1 MLNAFAAWL
10 LGTPVTAFLENA
22 AWAVPTIQTLHIL
35 CIALVFG
42 GAVFINLRV
51 FGLIERDQP
60 IAAVLDRFLPTMT
73 IALGVLALTGALLI
87 ASEPNRALFR
97 VVFWVKM
104 GLILLAVA
112 ATWGQR
118 RLILAGSAA
127 GDSATSP
134 LGVRL
139 FAGLTLIL
147 WVGVIFAGRWIG
159 YATGWPGSPS

>member
-10 LGTPVTAFLENA
+10 LRTPVTAFLENA

-35 CIALVFG
+35 CIAIVFG

-60 IAAVLDRFLPTMT
+60 VEAVLGRFLPPMS
-73 IALGVLALTGALLI
+73 IAIVVLAVTGALLI

-104 GLILLAVA
+104 ALVLLALA
-112 ATWGQR
+112 ATWTQR
-118 RLILAGSAA
+118 RLILTGSARDGGA
-127 GDSATSP
+127 ATFS
-134 LGVRL
+134 VRL
-139 FAGLTLIL
+139 VAGVTLLL
-147 WVGVIFAGRWIG
+147 WIGVIFAGRWIG

>member
-10 LGTPVTAFLENA
+10 LHTPVTAFLETA

-35 CIALVFG
+35 CIAIVFG

-60 IAAVLDRFLPTMT
+60 VVAVLDRFLPPMA
-73 IALGVLALTGALLI
+73 IAIVVLAVTGALLI
-87 ASEPNRALFR
+87 ASEPNRAMFR
-97 VVFWVKM
+97 VVFWIKM
-104 GLILLAVA
+104 GLVLLALA
-112 ATWGQR
+112 GTWTQR
-118 RLILAGSAA
+118 RLILVGAA
-127 GDSATSP
+127 RDEGATT

-139 FAGLTLIL
+139 FAGVTLLL

-159 YATGWPGSPS
+159 YATGWPGSPT